1 MEEVMKQVVLEAELR
16 DVSKNLNVLKN
27 SGRIPA
33 VFYGKNEKPVT
44 ISVDSKKFMALIEKE
59 GANVIIELQLKD
71 GKKTAIVKELQRH
84 VLTQAPNHID
94 FQSISLTDK
103 IEVMVPI
110 HTEGVAD
117 GVKNFGGTMEHVIRE
132 IKVRCLPTEIPAKI
146 NVDVSALGIGQGIT
160 VANLPKLEGIEYVH
174 DASSIVVN
182 VLLQKVEEEKPA
194 DAAAAA
200 APAAPEVISKGKKDA
215 EGEAAA
221 APAAPKK

>member
-1 MEEVMKQVVLEAELR
+1 MKQVVLEAELR

-132 IKVRCLPTEIPAKI
+132 IKVRCLPTEIPSKI

-160 VANLPKLEGIEYVH
+160 VANLPKLEGVEYVH